1 MKHRRHQMNWRF
13 PAPIGSSAPIL
24 SLFLLLFTSTVGYS
38 QADRPFGDRLII
50 GTSVTYIWEN
60 NKAVTRNMH
69 HEITWDKNIAVSLTR
84 SLYFGLSHK
93 SIFTRGSSFFD
104 DKNNRERYSVAG
116 AFAQYDLI
124 QQNQKRLFVELS
136 YHIGDYCTCGYQTD
150 PYRRNRL
157 RYLGMGGGIDLPI
170 WKSISL
176 DLAFIHHNILNRVPQ
191 KYGYN
196 LYVVGLNY
204 NLVRSSR

>member
-1 MKHRRHQMNWRF
+1 MLAIVVT
-13 PAPIGSSAPIL
+13 PLL
-24 SLFLLLFTSTVGYS
+24 SHA
-38 QADRPFGDRLII
+38 QADRPFGKYLVI
-50 GTSVTYIWEN
+50 GTSVTYIWDHN
-60 NKAVTRNMH
+60 RDITQNLF
-69 HEITWDKNIAVSLTR
+69 HETTWDKNIAVSLTS

-104 DKNNRERYSVAG
+104 HKKDRARYSVTG
-116 AFAQYDLI
+116 AFVQYDFI
-124 QQNQKRLFVELS
+124 KQSQNRMFAELS
-136 YHIGDYCTCGYQTD
+136 YHIGDYCTCGHLID
-150 PYRRNRL
+150 PYRINRL

-176 DLAFIHHNILNRVPQ
+176 DLAFIHHYILNKVPQ

-204 NLVRSSR
+204 NVGRPSR